1 MKTAKKTARLDIR
14 LTDSDRHD
22 LKQLAEARGMNL
34 SKFIRFV
41 PSLLADKSA

>member
-1 MKTAKKTARLDIR
+1 MSRAKKSTRIGIR

-22 LKQLAEARGMNL
+22 LKQLAKIHGMNL